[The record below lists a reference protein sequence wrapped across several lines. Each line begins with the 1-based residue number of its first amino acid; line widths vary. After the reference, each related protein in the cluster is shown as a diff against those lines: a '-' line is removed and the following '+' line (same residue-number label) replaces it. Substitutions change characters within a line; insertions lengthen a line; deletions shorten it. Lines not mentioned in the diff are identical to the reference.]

1 MCESNARTEKV
12 FYTLL
17 SIAQKILQN
26 NIHFQVPNCL
36 VELSVKE
43 VKDGY
48 LNSVSK
54 EKTFKAHKGHKK

>member
-1 MCESNARTEKV
+1 MQELKN
-12 FYTLL
+12 F
-17 SIAQKILQN
+17 SICYWVQHKKILQN